1 MRVGQLI
8 NEEAFE
14 PKKHQARKLEAQA
27 ISTRPPKTRR
37 SPRSQPR
44 AQAIGARLGSRTLLY
59 PANHRLDASRT
70 VQAAAPEHRRRIE
83 FCCPPDPLHLVCAK
97 FGNAFHH
104 ASPRHSQKRVLSR
117 LPPNLTSARAATAVY
132 GGTGA
137 AVGAPSGGALGA
149 IGNHPATTTAILIWR
164 KLCRM
169 RTKCAKVLARAE
181 IVPEINEHHAATRI
195 GASGWSFGCTVNG

>member
-1 MRVGQLI
+1 MRVGHLI
-8 NEEAFE
+8 NEEACE

-97 FGNAFHH
+97 FGNAFTMPVR
-104 ASPRHSQKRVLSR
+104 ATVKR
-117 LPPNLTSARAATAVY
+117 
-132 GGTGA
+132 GF
-137 AVGAPSGGALGA
+137 
-149 IGNHPATTTAILIWR
+149 
-164 KLCRM
+164 
-169 RTKCAKVLARAE
+169 LAGFRP
-181 IVPEINEHHAATRI
+181 I
-195 GASGWSFGCTVNG
+195 